1 MASISAG
8 LELGLASY
16 ESGLGFRFFH
26 LGFLRFRAVRVS

>member
-16 ESGLGFRFFH
+16 ESGLGFRFSVGVFK
-26 LGFLRFRAVRVS
+26 A